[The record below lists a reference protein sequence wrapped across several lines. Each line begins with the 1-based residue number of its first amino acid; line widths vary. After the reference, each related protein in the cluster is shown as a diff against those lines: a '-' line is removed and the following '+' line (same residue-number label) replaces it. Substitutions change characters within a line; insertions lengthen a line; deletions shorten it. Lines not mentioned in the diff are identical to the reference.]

1 MPWPSEVPGRRES
14 SMGHDLERESD
25 RSPPT
30 RRPRRRGRRAGIT
43 LLVVGLLLAGA
54 VALAPT
60 ILSSPL
66 AVSKIAGSIDR
77 SVAGSVKIRSVSLSW
92 FGGQRVDGLEVFDP
106 AGRPV
111 LKIKHVSAER
121 SLWGLLVSVL
131 SGDIGAV
138 KVRGLAADLAF
149 DESGRSNLQ
158 RSLAA
163 TRQRPEPKAGGWA
176 AVFVPRAFAV
186 ELTDARLSVTA
197 PHSPPAVFEN
207 LRAGASVAGS
217 TGSVAFDLSGRSR
230 QGELAGDFS
239 VEGRLEHLLG
249 PHGRLTADR
258 ALGAIRAR
266 MTGLPV
272 PGVDRLLGMNGLLAA
287 ALGDRLDLTADADVG
302 AATQRVTATVR
313 APNLTADLDG
323 RIADGTFALTKPA
336 AIRLVAT
343 GKLVERL
350 TASSDATGRLRL
362 SEAVPLRLDVEAL
375 RTGLAGF
382 EPATLAVRATLKAER
397 PARLTGDPAIGDLLI
412 RGLEARLETAD
423 AARSL
428 AVALT
433 AAIAQDGQPGKVEA
447 DAKLGDLFTKSG
459 GLQLDKLRADAT
471 LRVTNLPVAL
481 VDRIGRQ
488 RGLLVDALGPQ
499 LSVTATARS
508 TGGRETEAKLEIKTA
523 RLSAD
528 APLRITDRVEATGPI
543 TIDYQLS
550 SRLAARYLPENAGVT
565 LRPET
570 PIRVRLA
577 RFSAPLPE
585 SGKPALQPGK
595 TAVHADLEVG
605 AVSVSPRGMTE
616 RVTLDG
622 IAVRLRGASLAAV
635 EASATAKAVVAGKP
649 GPLRE
654 ALGERADLSAR
665 LLGSLGPQP
674 VFTARDLTLD
684 VSSDRLKARL
694 PLTLSAARTLSL
706 AQPATIDL
714 TVTPDLMAE
723 LGLATRPTLAG
734 PTPVHIEI
742 NRLSAALTPF
752 DPATVRTAMAAKVT
766 KVELAG
772 DDRVRGASLT
782 DIAAAL
788 ELDGPAGMASARL
801 DGKASLSRQG
811 TPSPLLAT
819 VKLSRLVRDGRLDP
833 GRAAIDAAAKLDRFP
848 TAFLGAF
855 SGARVPLVPL
865 VGPTLQ
871 LDAALTLSGG
881 ATQGGVVDVK
891 ATSQN
896 LAVDAGLKLGNA
908 IELRRPAKV
917 KLVVT
922 PEAYAALAAP
932 AAARAPAA
940 AGRPGYALAAPVT
953 IDAELRVLTW
963 PMGGDGRKTFDPSRA
978 SVDLTFGAS
987 RIALQDRASSRG
999 VTLTDLSGAVKA
1011 ASLAGPITLRLTGK
1025 SGLTS
1030 PQAGAAPAAG
1040 TLRVSGDVRDLFNA
1054 RGELDASGLST
1065 DLSAE
1070 LQQFPV
1076 APIDAWLGQDGLL
1089 PATLG
1094 PTTDLT
1100 ARAQLKQ
1107 MSGPVTLRATAAH
1120 AKASMDGRLQSGI
1133 LTLARPLVA
1142 EVEVTEA
1149 LGRRALSRIHPIFE
1163 TASTG
1168 EKPIRL
1174 EISDQ
1179 GTRIP
1184 IAGFDARQVVIERA
1198 RLDLGKIE
1206 LKTGGLLSGVVGL
1219 AQRLGRWRT
1228 TSRES
1233 MTAWFTPLLWEMRDG
1248 RIRYTR
1254 RLDLLLD
1261 GSQHLA
1267 TWGTVDQA
1275 NDRANLVLAIM
1286 PVTLD
1291 KIFNLENVGPN
1302 DAFTIPITG
1311 SISSPKTDWVR
1322 AALDM
1327 GRLQAQSRL
1336 AGKRRGGE
1344 LGALLGGLAKGA
1356 LGGGAGGLS
1365 RGGIPPPSV
1374 DPLPWS
1380 TAETRGAAPREGPR
1394 QPAAGQE
1401 PGATQAP
1408 SPTREPPKKPEE
1420 QIEETIRKGLK
1431 GIFK

>member
-1 MPWPSEVPGRRES
+1 
-14 SMGHDLERESD
+14 MGHDLEREPD

-30 RRPRRRGRRAGIT
+30 RRPRWRGRRVGIT

-66 AVSKIAGSIDR
+66 AVSKIAGAIDR

-92 FGGQRVDGLEVFDP
+92 LGGQRVEGLEVFDP

-111 LKIKHVSAER
+111 LKIEHVSAGR
-121 SLWGLLVSVL
+121 SLWGLLGSVL
-131 SGDIGAV
+131 SGDIGTV

-186 ELTDARLSVTA
+186 ELTDARFSVTA

-207 LRAGASVAGS
+207 LRAGASVASS

-239 VEGRLEHLLG
+239 VQGRLEHLLG
-249 PHGRLTADR
+249 PQGRLTADR
-258 ALGAIRAR
+258 ARGAIRAR

-287 ALGDRLDLTADADVG
+287 ALGDRLDLTANADVG
-302 AATQRVTATVR
+302 AATRRVTATVR

-362 SEAVPLRLDVEAL
+362 SEAVPLRLDVETL

-412 RGLEARLETAD
+412 RDLEARLETAD

-433 AAIAQDGQPGKVEA
+433 TAIAQDGQPGKVEA

-471 LRVTNLPVAL
+471 LRATNLPVAL
-481 VDRIGRQ
+481 LDRIGRQ
-488 RGLLVDALGPQ
+488 PGLLVDALGPK

-508 TGGRETEAKLEIKTA
+508 TGGRETEAKLAIRTA

-528 APLRITDRVEATGPI
+528 APLRITDRVEATSPI

-635 EASATAKAVVAGKP
+635 EAGATAKAVVAGKP
-649 GPLRE
+649 GPLRK

-665 LLGSLGPQP
+665 LLGSLGPQY
-674 VFTARDLTLD
+674 VFTARNLTLD

-694 PLTLSAARTLSL
+694 PLTLSAAKTLSL
-706 AQPATIDL
+706 AQPAKIDL
-714 TVTPDLMAE
+714 TVTPDLLTE

-734 PTPVHIEI
+734 PTPVHLEI
-742 NRLSAALTPF
+742 DRLSAALMPF
-752 DPATVRTAMAAKVT
+752 DPATVRTAMAAKV
-766 KVELAG
+766 KRVELAG
-772 DDRVRGASLT
+772 DDGVRGASLT

-788 ELDGPAGMASARL
+788 ELDGPAGTASARL

-833 GRAAIDAAAKLDRFP
+833 GRAAIDATAKLDRFP

-865 VGPTLQ
+865 VGPSLQ

-891 ATSQN
+891 ATAQN
-896 LAVDAGLKLGNA
+896 LTVDAGLKLGHA

-922 PEAYAALAAP
+922 PETYAALT
-932 AAARAPAA
+932 APAA
-940 AGRPGYALAAPVT
+940 AGRSGYALAAPVT
-953 IDAELRVLTW
+953 IDAELRALTW

-978 SVDLTFGAS
+978 SVDLTLGAS
-987 RIALQDRASSRG
+987 RIALQDRASGRG
-999 VTLTDLSGAVKA
+999 VALTDLSGAVKA

-1054 RGELDASGLST
+1054 RGEFDASSLST

-1094 PTTDLT
+1094 PTMDLT

-1107 MSGPVTLRATAAH
+1107 MSGPVTLKAAAAH
-1120 AKASMDGRLQSGI
+1120 AKASMDGRLQSG
-1133 LTLARPLVA
+1133 TLALTRPLVA
-1142 EVEVTEA
+1142 EVEVTES
-1149 LGRRALSRIHPIFE
+1149 LGQRALSRIHPIFE

-1198 RLDLGKIE
+1198 RLELGKIQ

-1219 AQRLGRWRT
+1219 AQKLGRWRT

-1275 NDRANLVLAIM
+1275 SDRVNLVLAIM

-1311 SISSPKTDWVR
+1311 SISSPKADWVR

-1336 AGKRRGGE
+1336 AGKRRSGE